1 VALKKDNGAAVGRDL
16 DVAVGNDEEMRGSSR
31 FIHVPDD
38 VVISPF
44 LLLLIVRQTSS
55 CQVCFTASSREIH
68 SIRLLR
74 INLQP
79 LRHKSM
85 LVNRSK

>member
-1 VALKKDNGAAVGRDL
+1 VALKKDNDAAVGRDL
-16 DVAVGNDEEMRGSSR
+16 DVAGNDEEMRGSSK

-74 INLQP
+74 IDLQP

-85 LVNRSK
+85 LVNRSE